1 MMKIKLTIAWNIAIA
16 LFIALVTDTIAPK
29 VAEPFQSLDKI
40 PEGAFRWNVMM
51 VGFEAI
57 GLIVVVIAG
66 AFSLSSVFWKK
77 VDWGWRAVFLAV
89 FLAAVI
95 GTFIAIEIDKA
106 DMGLVYYFDY
116 ILFLTGTIVIVFPI
130 VIFGRGYPNLIMRM
144 YHRIKKPIQG
154 EDGGAKE
161 AVGSN

>member
-1 MMKIKLTIAWNIAIA
+1 MKIILTIAWNIAIA
-16 LFIALVTDTIAPK
+16 LFIALVIDLIAPK
-29 VAEPFQSLDKI
+29 VTKQFQSLDKI
-40 PEGAFRWNVMM
+40 PEGAFRSNVMM

-57 GLIVVVIAG
+57 GLIVVIVAG

-77 VDWGWRAVFLAV
+77 VDWGWRAMFLAV

-116 ILFLTGTIVIVFPI
+116 ISFLTGTIVIAFPI
-130 VIFGRGYPNLIMRM
+130 VIFGRGYPNLIVRM
-144 YHRIKKPIQG
+144 YHRIKKRKQA
-154 EDGGAKE
+154 EQGGAKE
-161 AVGSN
+161 AV